1 MPFILVFQLLVV
13 KKIIVLNIF
22 PLFNFEPPGY
32 EPLKPGTFVCINLDL
47 HLIVMMHIT
56 NCNISISG
64 SCKEHFFLNLLN
76 FPLPGLSPGRINF
89 ICTNLNLSFQT
100 LSLPGSIWW
109 NSFAEEDYNVKSKQM
124 ADAT

>member
-1 MPFILVFQLLVV
+1 
-13 KKIIVLNIF
+13 
-22 PLFNFEPPGY
+22 
-32 EPLKPGTFVCINLDL
+32 
-47 HLIVMMHIT
+47 MMHIK

-64 SCKEHFFLNLLN
+64 SCKELFFLNLLN

-109 NSFAEEDYNVKSKQM
+109 NSFAEDYNVKGETWKGEIE
-124 ADAT
+124 